1 MIEKFIRNDLSLKRW
16 RRFKSSPSAM
26 ISIWILLAISF
37 FSFTAEFWA
46 NNRPIVMKYQEQ
58 IFFPVVKEYH
68 PSVFGLGDVYVMD
81 YRQIEFDPAKGDW
94 AAWPLVQWD
103 AFESNQHVDNYPAP
117 PSKMNWMG
125 TDDRGRDVLARLLYG
140 FRYSLGFALGVW
152 FLSYLVG
159 VIAGAISGF
168 YGGTYDIIGSR
179 VVEVIETT
187 PVLLLLITLISIF
200 SPSLGLL
207 IAFTVFFDWTGI
219 FHQMR
224 GQFLQLRRRDFVEAA
239 RALGATDRQIIFKH
253 ILPNGLT
260 PIVTFSPF
268 IIAANIY
275 NLAILDFL
283 GFGLQAPTPSWGE
296 LMAQAQKYFTVAEWL
311 VWFPCGA
318 LVVTMTALILI
329 GQAVRDAYDSRTFV
343 GKVKMP
349 KLNPDPASKGSASG
363 TKPPG
368 PATPLSES
376 TAKA

>member
-1 MIEKFIRNDLSLKRW
+1 MIERLISNDLSLKRW
-16 RRFKSSPSAM
+16 RRFKSSPAAM
-26 ISIWILLAISF
+26 VSIWVLAAITF

-46 NNRPIVMKYQEQ
+46 NNRPIVMKYQGSLYVP
-58 IFFPVVKEYH
+58 ILKDYH
-68 PSVFGLGDVYVMD
+68 PTVFGQTGVYVMD
-81 YRQIEFDPAKGDW
+81 YRALEFNDGDW

-103 AFESNQHVDNYPAP
+103 AYESNQYVDNYPAP
-117 PSKMNWMG
+117 PSRLNWFG
-125 TDDRGRDVLARLLYG
+125 TDDRGRDVFARLLYG

-159 VIAGAISGF
+159 VFAGAISGY
-168 YGGTYDIIGSR
+168 YGGNKDIVFSR

-207 IAFTVFFDWTGI
+207 IAFTVLFDWTGI

-253 ILPNGLT
+253 ILPNALT

-275 NLAILDFL
+275 SLAILDFL

-318 LVVTMTALILI
+318 LVITMTALISI
-329 GQAVRDAYDSRTFV
+329 GQAIRDAFDSRTFISN
-343 GKVKMP
+343 VK
-349 KLNPDPASKGSASG
+349 S
-363 TKPPG
+363 TKPVEK
-368 PATPLSES
+368 PAA
-376 TAKA
+376 AKA